1 MRVYLDNCCLNRP
14 FDDSAHVRIA
24 LEAEA
29 VSAILRLCE
38 SGGWTLVSSDTL
50 EFEAGQTPPG
60 PRKVWLDEVLLGAGD
75 YVSID
80 ENIVDRGV
88 ELESRGFKNID
99 ALHIASAEAGH
110 ADRLVTC
117 DDGFLRR
124 ARKQADL
131 QTRVLSPLEVMQE
144 LET

>member
-1 MRVYLDNCCLNRP
+1 MRIYLDNCCLNRP
-14 FDDSAHVRIA
+14 FDDPTQVRIA

-29 VSAILRLCE
+29 VSAILKLCE
-38 SGGWTLVSSDTL
+38 SGGWTLVSSDAL
-50 EFEAGQTPPG
+50 EFEAGQTPAG

-75 YVSID
+75 YIPIN
-80 ENIVDRGV
+80 ENIASRGV

-99 ALHIASAEAGH
+99 ALHIASAEAGR

-124 ARKQADL
+124 ARKQTDL
-131 QTRVLSPLEVMQE
+131 QTHVLSPLEVMQE